1 MRVHVY
7 LKRVFG
13 PLACLAI
20 CVHSTTWAAA
30 ALVTAP
36 SDLSVGQKYH
46 LAFVTAG
53 TGIAGSS
60 IIGDYNTIVT
70 TAANAV
76 PELNAL
82 AVDWYVIG
90 STWDTDAKENAI
102 VSAPVYDLHGTRI
115 ANSYEDFWDGSLI
128 HPIAVTEQ
136 DTTISTYVWTGSYPD
151 GTAISTAIYGSY
163 NWHLGAGTVRVG
175 NTTRSDL
182 GWIYANSAFSSTSS
196 YFPYYALSGVLTA
209 TDSGGGAIPEPTT
222 LVIWSLL
229 GTLGIVVGW
238 WRRRKAV

>member
-136 DTTISTYVWTGSYPD
+136 DTTISTYVWTGSLAD
-151 GTAISTAIYGSY
+151 GSGYEE
-163 NWHLGAGTVRVG
+163 LGKGTVRIGHTDYLVSHG
-175 NTTRSDL
+175 PPHNPSDSH
-182 GWIYANSAFSSTSS
+182 WMSCNRAFSNGSF
-196 YFPYYALSGVLTA
+196 YYPYYALSGELEV
-209 TDSGGGAIPEPTT
+209 SSSIPEPSS
-222 LVIWSLL
+222 LVSWFLL
-229 GTLGIVVGW
+229 GALGIAYG
-238 WRRRKAV
+238 RYRQR